1 MSKIYKIT
9 NDIND
14 KVYVGKTENS
24 LKKRFAEH
32 CTDSQKRIEEKR
44 PLYAAMRK
52 YGVEHFSIHLI
63 EECDTSEASFREQY
77 WIGFYKGY
85 EEGYNATI
93 GGDGKAY
100 INRQEII
107 DLWNE
112 GASLKEI
119 VDKVNH
125 DKGWISFIL
134 RSQGITSEEIIKRSQ
149 KHQGERSTKMV
160 EMLDKQTEKVLNTF
174 NSTREAARFLITK
187 EGLNP
192 ESEGGYSSHISQV
205 CNGKRKTCQGY
216 KWRYANL

>member
-24 LKKRFAEH
+24 LEKRFAEH
-32 CTDSQKRIEEKR
+32 CKDSQKREEEKR

-52 YGVEHFSIHLI
+52 YGVEHFSIELV
-63 EECDTSEASFREQY
+63 EECNIEIVSLREQY

-85 EEGYNATI
+85 TEGYNATL

-100 INRQEII
+100 INRQEIF

-119 VDKVNH
+119 ADKVNH

-134 RSQGITSEEIIKRSQ
+134 HSQGITSEEIIKRSQ
-149 KHQGERSTKMV
+149 KHQVERSTKMV